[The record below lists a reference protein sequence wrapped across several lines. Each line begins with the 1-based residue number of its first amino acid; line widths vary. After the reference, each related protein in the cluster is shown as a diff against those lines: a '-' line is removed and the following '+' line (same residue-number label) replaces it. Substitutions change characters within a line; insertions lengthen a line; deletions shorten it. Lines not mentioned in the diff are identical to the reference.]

1 MWEIE
6 FYESD
11 KDVPVECFLDS
22 LDPKSRAKAL
32 WEIILL
38 KKLGNKIREPYS
50 KPIKNGIFELRI
62 KSSSNIAR
70 IFYFFYYK
78 EKIILTNG
86 FIKKSNKTP
95 KDEIEKAI
103 QYKKDYERRNHE

>member
-11 KDVPVECFLDS
+11 KDVPVEKFLDS
-22 LDPKSRAKAL
+22 LDTKSRAKAL

-38 KKLGNKIREPYS
+38 QKLGNKIREPYS

-86 FIKKSNKTP
+86 FIKKTNKTP
-95 KDEIEKAI
+95 KNEIEKAI
-103 QYKKDYERRNHE
+103 QYKIDYERRNHE